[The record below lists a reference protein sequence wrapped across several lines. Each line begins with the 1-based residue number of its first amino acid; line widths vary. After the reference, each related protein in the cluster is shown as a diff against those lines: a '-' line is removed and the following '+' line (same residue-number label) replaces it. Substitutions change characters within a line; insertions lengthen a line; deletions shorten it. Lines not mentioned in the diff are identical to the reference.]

1 MKLRVDCFLKS
12 SNVSVPFHQRETQE
26 ALRFYDDFLPDDPV
40 HILRLEHD
48 SRLTLNIITHNSP
61 LTIEKITSISVKAPD
76 EGFVELE
83 MAQRVHE
90 ETVEAT
96 AFLQPSQFKSR
107 RMHEIS
113 PYFGLVDRKYVKL
126 TVKLRLL
133 LNPPLSREVEMHR
146 CIYCKI
152 IHPQAKLHLHR
163 FLGMFENQ
171 AKHDVYA

>member
-1 MKLRVDCFLKS
+1 MKLRVDSFLKS
-12 SNVSVPFHQRETQE
+12 GNASVPFHRRKTQE
-26 ALRFYDDFLPDDPV
+26 ALRFYDDALSAYPV

-76 EGFVELE
+76 EEFVELE

-96 AFLQPSQFKSR
+96 AFLQPSKFKSR

-113 PYFGLVDRKYVKL
+113 PHFGSVDRKYVKL

-133 LNPPLSREVEMHR
+133 LNPPFSREVDMHH

-152 IHPQAKLHLHR
+152 THPRAKLRLHR
-163 FLGMFENQ
+163 LLGMFENQ
-171 AKHDVYA
+171 ARHNVYA